1 MNDLVIDLSKYNTV
15 TDWNSVKR
23 SVSGVI
29 IRAGYRGY
37 TSGIVVEDK
46 KFVEFANACRNHD
59 IPFGVYF
66 MSQAI
71 NEVEAIQ
78 EANHAINLSNMYGAT
93 LPIFIDSE
101 DGDGTSRV
109 VRADGLSKEARTKV
123 VLAFLDTVA
132 NSGRLGGTYASE
144 SWFCDKLNY
153 DAIKHDLIWVAKYG
167 KNNGSIC
174 SIKLPKYNMHQYTS
188 NGTIAGVN
196 GRCDVS
202 VTNIRDLIIADPVG
216 SFINNPETHTQLNYQ
231 PNRSY
236 VVSCNSL
243 RVRTKPAI
251 KNGTITLGK
260 QIGSLSHGAIVVN
273 KATMRLD
280 NQIFMYLGLDN
291 RGREQ
296 WVCADNGETAYIR

>member
-71 NEVEAIQ
+71 NENEAIQ
-78 EANHAINLSNMYGAT
+78 EARFAVNLANMYGAT
-93 LPIFIDSE
+93 LPVFIDSE

-132 NSGRLGGTYASE
+132 DSGRLGGTYASE

-202 VTNIRDLIIADPVG
+202 VTNIKDLIVYNPVG
-216 SFINNPETHTQLNYQ
+216 SFTNSPDTHIQPNYQ
-231 PNRSY
+231 PNKSY

-243 RVRTKPAI
+243 RVRTKPSLKDGRI
-251 KNGTITLGK
+251 IMGK
-260 QIGSLSHGAIVVN
+260 QIDSLHHGAVVVN

-291 RGREQ
+291 RGREK
-296 WVCADNGETAYIR
+296 WVCADDSTTSYIR